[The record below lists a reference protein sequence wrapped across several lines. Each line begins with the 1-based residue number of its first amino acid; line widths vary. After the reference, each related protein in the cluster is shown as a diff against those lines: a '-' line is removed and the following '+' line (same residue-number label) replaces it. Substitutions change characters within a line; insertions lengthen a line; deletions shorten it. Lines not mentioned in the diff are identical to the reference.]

1 MAINSQQQIQQ
12 VKEDSSTDVVSGSL
26 HAQGHNAAQI
36 EWSIANS
43 QGQFGLINIDPAT
56 GQWHYQLNN
65 ASAATNALAENEHHT
80 EQFIITATDAEGNH
94 VETIITV
101 EVEGSNDLPTISGTH
116 HAALNEHGAIDTAS
130 GSLIATDSDH
140 GDSVSWAVTNGQ
152 GQMGSL
158 TIDPNTGGWQY
169 HLNNQNPNTLALNQ
183 GQSATETFTV
193 TATDSSGLPVSQQ
206 ITVQVNGSNESA
218 QIAGTTT
225 GSITEDKDVF
235 IDQNGEQLK
244 TTGQL
249 TVTDPDS
256 GQDQFTADHQQGQYG
271 ELSINNNGHWTYTA
285 NNGNPQIQELKTG
298 ETVTDTLLV
307 HSVDGTE
314 QKITVTINGTDDK
327 AVIGGTSTASLIE
340 DKDLASGG
348 TLRADGQ
355 LTVTDPDSGQDQ
367 FTADH
372 LQGQYGELSI
382 NNNGHW
388 TYTAN
393 NGNPQIQGLKTG
405 ETVTDTLL
413 VHSVDGTEQKITV
426 TINGTDDKALIGGTS
441 TASLTEDKDLA
452 SGGTLRADGQLTV
465 TDPDSGQDQFTAD
478 HLQGQYG
485 ELSINNNGHWTYT
498 SNNGNPQIQGLKT
511 GETVTDTLLVRSID
525 GTELKIIVTIN
536 GTNDLPV
543 VSHITSKI
551 VDEGSAKVTG
561 QIASHDLDH
570 GDSATFSTTYQHAG
584 FNLNTDG
591 SYTFDPTNPSFEYLA
606 VGEHETLIIP
616 ITATDNNSGQSSPQ
630 NLVIRI
636 NGTNDLPVVS
646 HISSKI
652 VDEGN
657 AKITGQIAATDLDHG
672 DTATFST
679 SFSHAGFI
687 LNSDGGYSLD
697 PTDPSFNH
705 LAVGEHETLI
715 IPITATDNNA
725 GNSAPQNLIIRVNGT
740 NDLPV
745 VSHISSKTVDE
756 GNAKITGQI
765 AATDLDHGDTATFS
779 TSFSHAGFIL
789 NSDGG
794 YSLDPTDPSFNHLA
808 VGEHETLIIPITAT
822 DNNASNSAP
831 QNLIIRINGTNDLPV
846 VSHISSRVIDEGG
859 ASVTGKIAASDLDH
873 SDMATF
879 ATSYQHAG
887 FSLKADGSYTL
898 DPTDPSFN
906 HLAVGEHETLII
918 PITATDNNGG
928 NSAPQNL
935 IIKIDGTNDL
945 PVVSHISSKT
955 VDEGNAKITG
965 QIAATDLDHGDT
977 ATFSTSYQHAGFNL
991 KADGSY
997 TLDPTDPSF
1006 NHLAVGEH
1014 ETLIIP
1020 ITATDNNGG
1029 QSAPQ
1034 NLIIKID
1041 GTNDLPVVSHIS
1053 SRVIDEGGAS
1063 VTGKIAASDLDH
1075 GDTATF
1081 STSYQHAGF
1090 NLKADGS
1097 YTLDPTDPSF
1107 NHLAVGEHETLI
1119 IPITATDNNGGQSA
1133 PQNLIIKIDGTNDL
1147 PVVSHISSRVIDEGG
1162 ASVTGKIASNDLD
1175 HGDTATFS
1183 TSFSHAGFSLN
1194 PDGSYTLDPTDPSFN
1209 HLAVG
1214 EHETLIIPISTT
1226 DNNAGNSAPQ
1236 NLVIRV
1242 KGTNDLPV
1250 VSQISSKTVDE
1261 GDAKITGQI
1270 ASTDLDHGDSAT
1282 FATNYRHSGF
1292 SLNPDGSYT
1301 LDPTD
1306 PSFNHLAVGEHETL
1320 IIPITATDN
1329 NAGNS
1334 TPQNLVIRVNGTND
1348 LPIVSHISSKM
1359 VDEGSKPITGQ
1370 ITSTDVDHGDTA
1382 TFSTNFSHTGFILN
1396 TDGSYTLDPTDP
1408 SFDHLAQGDHQT
1420 LIIPI
1425 IATDNNKG
1433 NSVSQ
1438 NLIIRIDGTNDGA
1451 IISGVNTGNVTEESQ
1466 LQTSGKLTVTDV
1478 DAGEAHFSNTDIS
1491 GALGTLHL
1499 TDTGAWTYDLD
1510 NKNPKVQTLAQGQST
1525 TDTVTVQSVD
1535 GTKHQITITV
1545 NGSNDKAII
1554 TGVDTG
1560 NVTED
1565 VNPYS
1570 NVSASAHMIH
1580 TRGQLTITDTDSG
1593 EDHFDFKTFIHVAT
1607 NPEWAPYHSQLGGRV
1622 SMTKNG
1628 EWEYEID
1635 TTKPQIQALGAGETL
1650 KDSAVIESTD
1660 GTKHTIEF
1668 TIHGTNDVPT
1678 CSSEVVLSTGTEDT
1692 DIILTQAQLLANSSD
1707 IDNNDLNQLHVANL
1721 TADHGTITV
1730 NKDGSF
1736 TLHPDKDYNGQVQ
1749 FSYDVKDLH
1758 GGMAHTGASTTLTAI
1773 NDNPDVSPLTDSI
1786 KEGASH
1792 NLDLL
1797 TGATD
1802 IEGDTLHI
1810 DQLYYSI
1817 DGAPSTAHL
1826 PAGLSLAADGHTLII
1841 DATNPAYNHLANG
1854 QSLKIAVSYLVED
1867 GHGGQSQQ
1875 TADLTI
1881 QGTDDKAALVS
1892 NIIQM
1897 TETQAIDSQHN
1908 MYRGTLQLIDP
1919 DSGDKTHFEYS
1930 GTYLGKGFP
1939 PGDLTVRADGS
1950 YQFILQ
1956 SANNRYADDHIASL
1970 RTGESMQIPYEI
1982 KTSDGQSL
1990 TIMVKVIG
1998 EDNQARIEV
2007 APGSSLTNHG
2017 YEDRTS
2023 ASDPNQIWSGG
2034 NLHVIDPDH
2043 DQAGFIA
2050 QNISTSEGGKFFI
2063 NPRGDWA
2070 YTIDNSKIQH
2080 LGQGESY
2087 QKTFSVESIDGS
2099 AHQDI
2104 TVTVHGT
2111 NDAPVV
2117 SAEVRIASG
2126 IEDTSMQ
2133 LSTVELLANATD
2145 IDHNDVGQLSI
2156 ANLVADHGVIIDN
2169 NDGTFSFTPEKDYN
2183 GQVHFSY
2190 DVKDAHGGSTH
2201 TGATTTLTAVQDN
2214 AVITGQDSGSVTED
2228 RHVSPAVSW
2237 FGNMIETQGQL
2248 HITDADS
2255 GENHFEFRSFIT
2267 DAMHPQWAPYTS
2279 NLGGHLSIGPK
2290 GLWEYKIDTSNAV
2303 IQKLGAGE
2311 TALDKVVVHSIDGT
2325 EHEIQITIH
2334 GTNDVPY
2341 CSSEVQLSSGTEDK
2355 DIHLTKSDL
2364 LINATDIDHN
2374 DIGQLSV
2381 ANLTADHGTITVN
2394 KDGSFT
2400 LHPEKD
2406 YNGAVHFS
2414 YDVKDPHGGVTH
2426 TGATTSLAAVNDAA
2440 KVTEFNTESIVE
2452 DAPHSSVFAH
2462 EKYQIASGK
2471 LNVADADA
2479 GEDHFQYS
2487 QFGET
2492 AISDPFQGHLRI
2504 SSAGSWNYEVKN
2516 SALQYLAA
2524 GQTETVVYR
2533 VNTADG
2539 TPYDLHIKVIGTN
2552 DTPTVTVITLPHGTE
2567 DVSYQMQAS
2576 QLGFTDVDSGDT
2588 LHSVAITSAPD
2599 ASTQGSFYLDGKAVT
2614 AGQTIA
2620 AGDISKMQFVPVKD
2634 FNGDVDFKYTVNDGH
2649 ADSVE
2654 ASNTIHIEPVADLAI
2669 ISGDTSGQA
2678 TEDSHIVNSAFLQA
2692 SGQLNV
2698 TDADTLENSFQ
2709 AENLHQQ
2716 SDGSASMGGLAMQK
2730 DGSWSYVVDNARS
2743 EIQSLGVNQQLTEKF
2758 TVHSADGTEQELMV
2772 TIHGTN
2778 DAPSLSFNSTTNTS
2792 GQLLGSDIDNGDAQQ
2807 LQYDAIRPHGQFGSI
2822 SVDSVSGAYNY
2833 QPSNS
2838 IAGMS
2843 YDPQTHTY
2851 TGHEVFEVRVGD
2863 SHGSE
2868 TREFLTFTVTATVS
2882 APAITGGQPTVS
2894 TAINTSPMLTTQA
2907 PTGVTNTPPAN
2918 SVNLDLMASSD
2929 SGTSN
2934 TDNLTNDNTPT
2945 ITGTTDVPFSR
2956 VTIYDGNTPVGHA
2969 LSDANGDYSANL
2981 ASLAD
2986 GTHNLSA
2993 KALAPSSVLP
3003 VVSPLLDIKI
3013 DTSMAVPTVDLTAT
3027 ADSGIS
3033 DHDNLTNAHTP
3044 IITGTAEANSTI
3056 TITDEHGAT
3065 VATGYADAS
3074 GMYQL
3079 TTSNLAEG
3087 AHSIT
3092 VEATDTAGNQS
3103 HASLSLEVDYTA
3115 PTIAKVNLKIE
3126 AVHQPTFSGSVSLD
3140 TAQVDIVVKQ
3150 GSQIIETLHA
3160 TLDGKGGYSV
3170 DASNLLDGAYVAY
3183 IQATDNAGNQT
3194 PSGAA
3199 GIFDRFSVDTYA
3211 GAPTISFET
3220 AGADHIYNAQE
3231 VAAGAVS
3238 TITATV
3244 HLPAD
3249 TRSVDSI
3256 TINGNSHQISNAEFM
3271 AGKVEVEVAPGTTVI
3286 ASITDRLGNISALT
3300 NATAPSADLLANS
3313 LTLSLTH
3320 DSGVTGDQIT
3330 NDGSLTITGQEAGAN
3345 VEYSNDNGVHWS
3357 QSFTPISGRN
3367 TVTVR
3372 QTDTAGN
3379 VSPSTQLSFTLD
3391 NQVAA
3396 PSISLQH
3403 DTSAHSGQHA
3413 DLITKD
3419 GQLNIAAEAGAKLEY
3434 SVDGGHSWTTQF
3446 TPIEGQN
3453 NLQVRQTDIAGNTS
3467 AATSFSYTLDT
3478 TPVTVAVDPI
3488 SKDNALN
3495 TVENNQSLEITGT
3508 TSNIAAGDQVYV
3520 KFDDNSVYLA
3530 TVKADGTWRLT
3541 LNASEHQSH
3550 MATDKNYPIKVGAVD
3565 VAGNVTPEIT
3575 THLLLDTQNPI
3586 PHISVNPVTAD
3597 NIINLAESGRNIE
3610 ISGQVSGDFNAGD
3623 AISLS
3628 VNGAAISS
3636 LTGSVDAQGHYSIS
3650 VPAQTLMR
3658 ANIHSIYASGQQQ
3671 IHSIEATVIT
3681 TDSAGNLG
3689 SATTG
3694 TQAFTIDTQARAAI
3708 TLDNITSD
3716 NVINAQESGT
3726 DISVTGQVSGDA
3738 HQGDI
3743 VNFAVGQHSYSAT
3756 VGQSGHF
3763 SVNIAGAELA
3773 SNASITASVTTIDT
3787 AGNPATASQVMHYAT
3802 DTQVD
3807 MPTITFEN
3815 PGSDNAYSKA
3825 EIAQGHAGTITAT
3838 IHAAA
3843 DAKIGEHLSI
3853 NGVDHVLD
3861 ANSLAHG
3868 IALEVAPSS
3877 IVKAVMTDEHGNVNS
3892 ALNMA
3897 AGAKPE
3903 PIVVT
3908 APPGSHHIGASLG
3921 VPTLIPTQ
3929 TPVPV
3934 AEQGWKILVNGHY
3947 QTSYS
3952 SQWGTLTIN
3961 PKTGQLNYQEH
3972 ADTHT
3977 GPHGSATTVGVH
3989 EDRFEVALQ
3998 GSHHDDVI
4006 MHVQVNILSR
4016 GPGHSGKLT
4025 LGSEVLD
4032 MTVTPTYNHPAPTAA
4047 DAHDVPQSDFI
4058 TDVSVDLDAIVVADD
4073 SDFNAAAHTEYEEPS
4088 TASAAEQAEA
4098 DPAATSQPV
4107 SATPVVVSAAVTS
4120 DPIDHYLQMVG
4131 MSHQDLA
4138 PKTDNPSMNELPEMQ
4153 VLTSGEPDADM
4164 FDTNQ
4169 VDAFDNPLLDDDKHD
4184 AHHKDLTTLDDV
4196 IEHQSVDQANDDDLL
4211 HQALNDMHNQ
4221 L

>member
-1 MAINSQQQIQQ
+1 M
-12 VKEDSSTDVVSGSL
+12 
-26 HAQGHNAAQI
+26 
-36 EWSIANS
+36 
-43 QGQFGLINIDPAT
+43 
-56 GQWHYQLNN
+56 
-65 ASAATNALAENEHHT
+65 
-80 EQFIITATDAEGNH
+80 
-94 VETIITV
+94 
-101 EVEGSNDLPTISGTH
+101 
-116 HAALNEHGAIDTAS
+116 
-130 GSLIATDSDH
+130 
-140 GDSVSWAVTNGQ
+140 
-152 GQMGSL
+152 
-158 TIDPNTGGWQY
+158 
-169 HLNNQNPNTLALNQ
+169 
-183 GQSATETFTV
+183 
-193 TATDSSGLPVSQQ
+193 
-206 ITVQVNGSNESA
+206 
-218 QIAGTTT
+218 
-225 GSITEDKDVF
+225 
-235 IDQNGEQLK
+235 
-244 TTGQL
+244 
-249 TVTDPDS
+249 
-256 GQDQFTADHQQGQYG
+256 
-271 ELSINNNGHWTYTA
+271 
-285 NNGNPQIQELKTG
+285 
-298 ETVTDTLLV
+298 
-307 HSVDGTE
+307 
-314 QKITVTINGTDDK
+314 
-327 AVIGGTSTASLIE
+327 
-340 DKDLASGG
+340 
-348 TLRADGQ
+348 
-355 LTVTDPDSGQDQ
+355 
-367 FTADH
+367 
-372 LQGQYGELSI
+372 
-382 NNNGHW
+382 
-388 TYTAN
+388 
-393 NGNPQIQGLKTG
+393 
-405 ETVTDTLL
+405 
-413 VHSVDGTEQKITV
+413 
-426 TINGTDDKALIGGTS
+426 
-441 TASLTEDKDLA
+441 
-452 SGGTLRADGQLTV
+452 
-465 TDPDSGQDQFTAD
+465 
-478 HLQGQYG
+478 
-485 ELSINNNGHWTYT
+485 
-498 SNNGNPQIQGLKT
+498 
-511 GETVTDTLLVRSID
+511 
-525 GTELKIIVTIN
+525 
-536 GTNDLPV
+536 
-543 VSHITSKI
+543 
-551 VDEGSAKVTG
+551 
-561 QIASHDLDH
+561 
-570 GDSATFSTTYQHAG
+570 
-584 FNLNTDG
+584 
-591 SYTFDPTNPSFEYLA
+591 
-606 VGEHETLIIP
+606 
-616 ITATDNNSGQSSPQ
+616 
-630 NLVIRI
+630 
-636 NGTNDLPVVS
+636 
-646 HISSKI
+646 
-652 VDEGN
+652 
-657 AKITGQIAATDLDHG
+657 
-672 DTATFST
+672 
-679 SFSHAGFI
+679 
-687 LNSDGGYSLD
+687 
-697 PTDPSFNH
+697 
-705 LAVGEHETLI
+705 
-715 IPITATDNNA
+715 
-725 GNSAPQNLIIRVNGT
+725 
-740 NDLPV
+740 
-745 VSHISSKTVDE
+745 
-756 GNAKITGQI
+756 
-765 AATDLDHGDTATFS
+765 
-779 TSFSHAGFIL
+779 
-789 NSDGG
+789 
-794 YSLDPTDPSFNHLA
+794 
-808 VGEHETLIIPITAT
+808 
-822 DNNASNSAP
+822 
-831 QNLIIRINGTNDLPV
+831 
-846 VSHISSRVIDEGG
+846 
-859 ASVTGKIAASDLDH
+859 
-873 SDMATF
+873 
-879 ATSYQHAG
+879 
-887 FSLKADGSYTL
+887 
-898 DPTDPSFN
+898 
-906 HLAVGEHETLII
+906 
-918 PITATDNNGG
+918 
-928 NSAPQNL
+928 
-935 IIKIDGTNDL
+935 
-945 PVVSHISSKT
+945 
-955 VDEGNAKITG
+955 
-965 QIAATDLDHGDT
+965 
-977 ATFSTSYQHAGFNL
+977 
-991 KADGSY
+991 
-997 TLDPTDPSF
+997 
-1006 NHLAVGEH
+1006 
-1014 ETLIIP
+1014 
-1020 ITATDNNGG
+1020 
-1029 QSAPQ
+1029 
-1034 NLIIKID
+1034 
-1041 GTNDLPVVSHIS
+1041 
-1053 SRVIDEGGAS
+1053 
-1063 VTGKIAASDLDH
+1063 
-1075 GDTATF
+1075 
-1081 STSYQHAGF
+1081 
-1090 NLKADGS
+1090 
-1097 YTLDPTDPSF
+1097 
-1107 NHLAVGEHETLI
+1107 
-1119 IPITATDNNGGQSA
+1119 
-1133 PQNLIIKIDGTNDL
+1133 
-1147 PVVSHISSRVIDEGG
+1147 
-1162 ASVTGKIASNDLD
+1162 
-1175 HGDTATFS
+1175 
-1183 TSFSHAGFSLN
+1183 
-1194 PDGSYTLDPTDPSFN
+1194 
-1209 HLAVG
+1209 
-1214 EHETLIIPISTT
+1214 
-1226 DNNAGNSAPQ
+1226 
-1236 NLVIRV
+1236 
-1242 KGTNDLPV
+1242 
-1250 VSQISSKTVDE
+1250 
-1261 GDAKITGQI
+1261 
-1270 ASTDLDHGDSAT
+1270 
-1282 FATNYRHSGF
+1282 
-1292 SLNPDGSYT
+1292 
-1301 LDPTD
+1301 
-1306 PSFNHLAVGEHETL
+1306 

-1425 IATDNNKG
+1425 ITTDNNKG

-1466 LQTSGKLTVTDV
+1466 LKTSGKLTVTDV

-1607 NPEWAPYHSQLGGRV
+1607 NPEWSPYHSQLGGRV

-1692 DIILTQAQLLANSSD
+1692 DIILTQAQLLANTSD
-1707 IDNNDLNQLHVANL
+1707 IDNNDLNQLHVDSV
-1721 TADHGTITV
+1721 TADHGTVTT
-1730 NKDGSF
+1730 NTDGSF
-1736 TLHPDKDYNGQVQ
+1736 TFHP
-1749 FSYDVKDLH
+1749 
-1758 GGMAHTGASTTLTAI
+1758 
-1773 NDNPDVSPLTDSI
+1773 
-1786 KEGASH
+1786 
-1792 NLDLL
+1792 
-1797 TGATD
+1797 
-1802 IEGDTLHI
+1802 
-1810 DQLYYSI
+1810 
-1817 DGAPSTAHL
+1817 
-1826 PAGLSLAADGHTLII
+1826 
-1841 DATNPAYNHLANG
+1841 
-1854 QSLKIAVSYLVED
+1854 
-1867 GHGGQSQQ
+1867 
-1875 TADLTI
+1875 
-1881 QGTDDKAALVS
+1881 
-1892 NIIQM
+1892 
-1897 TETQAIDSQHN
+1897 
-1908 MYRGTLQLIDP
+1908 
-1919 DSGDKTHFEYS
+1919 
-1930 GTYLGKGFP
+1930 
-1939 PGDLTVRADGS
+1939 
-1950 YQFILQ
+1950 
-1956 SANNRYADDHIASL
+1956 
-1970 RTGESMQIPYEI
+1970 
-1982 KTSDGQSL
+1982 
-1990 TIMVKVIG
+1990 
-1998 EDNQARIEV
+1998 
-2007 APGSSLTNHG
+2007 
-2017 YEDRTS
+2017 
-2023 ASDPNQIWSGG
+2023 
-2034 NLHVIDPDH
+2034 
-2043 DQAGFIA
+2043 A
-2050 QNISTSEGGKFFI
+2050 Q
-2063 NPRGDWA
+2063 
-2070 YTIDNSKIQH
+2070 
-2080 LGQGESY
+2080 
-2087 QKTFSVESIDGS
+2087 
-2099 AHQDI
+2099 
-2104 TVTVHGT
+2104 
-2111 NDAPVV
+2111 
-2117 SAEVRIASG
+2117 
-2126 IEDTSMQ
+2126 
-2133 LSTVELLANATD
+2133 
-2145 IDHNDVGQLSI
+2145 
-2156 ANLVADHGVIIDN
+2156 
-2169 NDGTFSFTPEKDYN
+2169 DYN

-2190 DVKDAHGGSTH
+2190 DVKDAHGGITHTGAVTTLAAVNDNPDVTPITDSLTEDTDRQHQINLLGSATDVDGDSLSISQVQITFEGKTGPLPKGVSFASDGYTLIIDSHNPTFQHLSAGQKADILVHYMVDDNHGGQSPAVATVTMVGSDDKAQLLSSTIDMTESQALHTYYQMGSKVGGTLNLVDPDTSDHTQFAFSSDNGAQGYGGLTVWPDGRYEYDLDMARNHHANSKVASLKAGETLTDQYQIRTSDGQTKVVTVTIHGENDNARIEVSMPQLPASQDVTEEHFVPASPSHLYAGGILRVIDADHGDAQLQAENITTAHHGEFTIRARGGWSYKIDNAIDEVQHLGAGESFTESHTVHSKDGTASQILTVTVHGTNDAPVVSAEVQLAPGIEDTDIHLTKSDLLINATDIDHNDIGQLDVANLVADHGTIVTHKDGTFTFHPQHDYNGQVHLSYDVIDAHAGVTH
-2201 TGATTTLTAVQDN
+2201 TGATTTLSAVKDQAIVSGDITGNAFEDHNIYSQNQIEVTGHLLVTDPDVGQQGFQYTRSTSVSDPFGGSLHISASGTWTYDVDNAKLQHLGANQEVLVTHRVYTTDGTAQDIIIKVTGTNDAPVVSSEVVLQTGTEDTDIIFTQAQLLANTTDIDNNDLNQLHIDSVNTNHGTVSKNTDGSFTFHPDQDYNGQVHFTYDVKDAHSGVTHTGATTTLSAVQDN
-2214 AVITGQDSGSVTED
+2214 AVITGQDSGNVKED
-2228 RHVSPAVSW
+2228 VDVGPVVA
-2237 FGNMIETQGQL
+2237 GNANMIETHGQM
-2248 HITDADS
+2248 HVSDPDA
-2255 GENHFEFRSFIT
+2255 GENHFHVKNYGFIH
-2267 DAMHPQWAPYTS
+2267 DAGHPELHPIVST
-2279 NLGGHLSIGPK
+2279 LGGYLSIGSD
-2290 GLWEYKIDTSNAV
+2290 GTWFYRIDTRKSV
-2303 IQKLGAGE
+2303 IQNLGEGE
-2311 TALDKVVVHSIDGT
+2311 STTDTVTVTSIDGT
-2325 EHEIQITIH
+2325 SHIVTVTIH
-2334 GTNDVPY
+2334 GTNDAPY

-2364 LINATDIDHN
+2364 LINATDIDYN

-2400 LHPEKD
+2400 LHPDKD
-2406 YNGAVHFS
+2406 YNGQVHFS
-2414 YDVKDPHGGVTH
+2414 YDVKDLHGGVTH
-2426 TGATTSLAAVNDAA
+2426 TGATTSLAAVNDGA
-2440 KVTEFNTESIVE
+2440 KVTEFNTENIVE

-2471 LNVADADA
+2471 LNVADPDA

-2539 TPYDLHIKVIGTN
+2539 TPYDLHIKVLGTN
-2552 DTPTVTVITLPHGTE
+2552 DTPTATVVTLPHGTE

-2576 QLGFTDVDSGDT
+2576 QFGFADVDSGDT

-2599 ASTQGSFYLDGKAVT
+2599 ASTQGSFYLDGKTVT

-2634 FNGDVDFKYTVNDGH
+2634 FNGDIDFKYTVNDGH

-2654 ASNTIHIEPVADLAI
+2654 ASNTIHIEPVADLAL

-2692 SGQLNV
+2692 SGQLNI

-2709 AENLHQQ
+2709 AENLHLQ

-2730 DGSWSYVVDNARS
+2730 DGSWSYVVDNART
-2743 EIQSLGVNQQLTEKF
+2743 EIQSLGANQQLTEKF

-2778 DAPSLSFNSTTNTS
+2778 DAPSLSFNTTSNTS
-2792 GQLLGSDIDNGDAQQ
+2792 GQLLGSDIDKGDAQQ
-2807 LQYDAIRPHGQFGSI
+2807 LQYDAIQPHGQFGRI
-2822 SVDSVSGAYNY
+2822 SVDSISGAYNY
-2833 QPSNS
+2833 QPSS
-2838 IAGMS
+2838 TIAGMS
-2843 YDPQTHTY
+2843 YNPQSHTY
-2851 TGHEVFEVRVGD
+2851 TGHEVFEVRVSDG
-2863 SHGSE
+2863 HGGQ
-2868 TREFLTFTVTATVS
+2868 TREFLTFTVTATVT

-2894 TAINTSPMLTTQA
+2894 TAINSSPLLTTQA
-2907 PTGVTNTPPAN
+2907 PTSITNTPPAN
-2918 SVNLDLMASSD
+2918 SVNIDLIASSD
-2929 SGTSN
+2929 SGASN
-2934 TDNLTNDNTPT
+2934 TDNLTSDNTPT
-2945 ITGTTDVPFSR
+2945 ITGTTDVPFSQ
-2956 VTIYDGNTPVGHA
+2956 VTIYDGNTPVGHT

-3003 VVSPLLDIKI
+3003 VVSPLLDIKV
-3013 DTSMAVPTVDLTAT
+3013 DTSTAVATVDLKST

-3044 IITGTAEANSTI
+3044 VITGAAEANSTI
-3056 TITDEHGAT
+3056 TITDEHGAI
-3065 VATGYADAS
+3065 VATGNADAN
-3074 GMYQL
+3074 GTYQL
-3079 TTSNLAEG
+3079 TTSNLTEG
-3087 AHSIT
+3087 AHSLS
-3092 VEATDTAGNQS
+3092 VAATDAAGNQS
-3103 HASLSLEVDYTA
+3103 HASLAIEVDYSA
-3115 PTIAKVNLKIE
+3115 PTIAKVNLKTE

-3170 DASNLLDGAYVAY
+3170 DASNLPDGFYVAY

-3194 PSGAA
+3194 PSGTA
-3199 GIFDRFSVDTYA
+3199 GIFDRFSVDTHA
-3211 GAPTISFET
+3211 SAPSISFET
-3220 AGADHIYNAQE
+3220 AGSDHIYNAQE
-3231 VAAGAVS
+3231 VAAGAAG
-3238 TITATV
+3238 TITAIV

-3249 TRSVDSI
+3249 MGSVDSI
-3256 TINGNSHQISNAEFM
+3256 TINGNSHQITKAEFI
-3271 AGKVEVEVAPGTTVI
+3271 AGQVEIEVAPGSTVT
-3286 ASITDRLGNISALT
+3286 ASVTDKLGNVSSST
-3300 NATAPSADLLANS
+3300 NETAPTADLTAAT
-3313 LTLSLTH
+3313 LTVSLTH
-3320 DSGVTGDQIT
+3320 DTGLGSDLIT
-3330 NDGSLTITGQEAGAN
+3330 SDGSLTITGQEQGAS
-3345 VEYSNDNGVHWS
+3345 VEYSTDNGQTWS
-3357 QSFTPISGRN
+3357 QSFTPQQGSN
-3367 TVTVR
+3367 SVNVR
-3372 QTDTAGN
+3372 QTDVAGN
-3379 VSPSTQLSFTLD
+3379 VSPQTLLTFTLD

-3403 DTSAHSGQHA
+3403 DTSAHAGQHA

-3446 TPIEGQN
+3446 SPIEGQN

-3550 MATDKNYPIKVGAVD
+3550 MATDRNYPIKVGAVD

-3575 THLLLDTQNPI
+3575 THLLVDTQNPI

-3610 ISGQVSGDFNAGD
+3610 ISGQVSGDFKAGD
-3623 AISLS
+3623 VISLS
-3628 VNGAAISS
+3628 INGAAISS
-3636 LTGSVDAQGHYSIS
+3636 LTGSVDAQGHYSIA

-3694 TQAFTIDTQARAAI
+3694 TQAFTIDTQADTSI
-3708 TLDNITSD
+3708 QLDPITSD
-3716 NVINAQESGT
+3716 NVINAQESSA
-3726 DISVTGQVSGDA
+3726 DISVTGRVSGDA

-3743 VNFAVGQHSYSAT
+3743 VNLVVGQHSYSAT
-3756 VGQSGHF
+3756 VDHSGHF

-3773 SNASITASVTTIDT
+3773 SNASITASVTTTDT
-3787 AGNPATASQVMHYAT
+3787 AGNPASASQVMHYAT
-3802 DTQVD
+3802 DTKVD

-3843 DAKIGEHLSI
+3843 DAQIGEHLNI

-3877 IVKAVMTDEHGNVNS
+3877 IVKAIMTDEHGNVNS

-3897 AGAKPE
+3897 ANAKPE

-3921 VPTLIPTQ
+3921 VPTLLPTQ

-3989 EDRFEVALQ
+3989 EDRFEVAMQ
-3998 GSHHDDVI
+3998 GSHHDDVV
-4006 MHVQVNILSR
+4006 MHVQVNILSH

-4032 MTVTPTYNHPAPTAA
+4032 MTVTPTYNHPAPPPPLPAA
-4047 DAHDVPQSDFI
+4047 DAHDEPQSDFI

-4184 AHHKDLTTLDDV
+4184 APHKDLTTLDDV
-4196 IEHQSVDQANDDDLL
+4196 IEHQGVDQANDDDLL